1 VNLGGSGRVTPDRG
15 LLPQTVR
22 RSVRIRVVN
31 EAPRRRVGPILRLG
45 SRDCGNA
52 RPRSHC
58 NEHAFRFGGRGVDA
72 DRVLQEIA
80 PVSEDAKALRSELER
95 RGGG

>member
-1 VNLGGSGRVTPDRG
+1 MKHLGVA
-15 LLPQTVR
+15 
-22 RSVRIRVVN
+22 SVQFC
-31 EAPRRRVGPILRLG
+31 GLG

-52 RPRSHC
+52 GPRSHC
-58 NEHAFRFGGRGVDA
+58 NEYAFRFGGRGVDA